1 MTMTTMDKEFDVDS
15 IEYRKEQFSKEFV
28 DLTKKWGIEIYAANM
43 LLPNYEVVPQIK
55 LLDIKVNPQHED
67 NTKK

>member
-1 MTMTTMDKEFDVDS
+1 MDKEFDVDS